1 MAAPQK
7 DEDPVPALTE
17 RARETLG
24 PLIDAWG
31 DRIRAG
37 LDTAGSLE
45 GFRDHLDAL
54 NAWLDSPREPVPDV
68 DDVVAAFGPALVAGH
83 LAGRFDVEETPVELV
98 SAAAEHARL
107 PFVEQI
113 EFFRS
118 KVNLPTQTWTDLV
131 HDEHDRAF
139 VVAGAAHA
147 DLVSDLRGA
156 VDQAIAEGTTLA
168 TFRRDFDSI
177 VAKHG
182 WSYKGGRN
190 WRTEVIYG
198 TNVRTS
204 YSAGRYRQL
213 KEGVDRRPY
222 WRYRHSHAS
231 EHPREKHVAWDGLIL
246 RHDDPWWNTNAPVN
260 GWGCKCYIEALSER
274 DLKRL
279 GKSGPDRAPALNMH
293 EVTIGKSGPNPR
305 TVMVPEGVDPGWGYA
320 PGQSLVDNRPAP
332 ADPFAI
338 GEISREHLGAQVGR
352 QRGSN
357 PGGLYEGTDGTRRYV
372 KWYEDPGQAYGEAV
386 ANRAYRE
393 LGIDAPVSAL
403 VRDGKRIVGIANDII
418 DHSGTLGAAKRL
430 PKGRS
435 KEVLKGFSADVWLA
449 NWDAVGLELDNIV
462 ATRATW
468 KSVAR
473 IDQSGALLMRARRGR
488 KPPERLAQ
496 ISEWDGF
503 ANGTR
508 NPAYAR
514 VFQGAGYESADELG
528 RQAIRQ
534 IEAIEALGKRTE
546 GFKQLAPVVEGV
558 AEADQLA
565 IREMLAKR
573 AALLTT
579 RIKPRVRAS
588 MRAARDPAAH
598 QARTRSQMGGWYDQ
612 ALSGGKRKVGAGARR
627 HDMTDP
633 ELAVTYAYTTEE
645 PVWSHYKRL
654 NEALRTRGG
663 PGQAALERRIDDYRL
678 TLNDALDKIPD
689 QSGRFWRNVDMSAAE
704 QAAYSPGSVHTWAA
718 FSSSSTHQNVF
729 GNRNTRFVIRGL
741 HGKDIREYSAY
752 PREDE
757 VLFKAGTRVRVV
769 NRREGR
775 RTYIE
780 VEEIDDD

>member
-1 MAAPQK
+1 MASPK
-7 DEDPVPALTE
+7 EDEDPVPALTE

-24 PLIDAWG
+24 PLVDAWS
-31 DRIRAG
+31 DRIRTEI
-37 LDTAGSLE
+37 DSSGSLDA
-45 GFRDHLDAL
+45 FRDRLDAL

-68 DDVVAAFGPALVAGH
+68 ENVVDAFGPALVTAH
-83 LAGRFDVEETPVELV
+83 LAGRFDVEETPVELA

-107 PFVEQI
+107 PFAEQI

-118 KVNLPTQTWTDLV
+118 KLNLPSETWTDIV

-147 DLVSDLRGA
+147 DLVSDLRDA

-168 TFRRDFDSI
+168 TFRRDFDSV

-182 WSYKGGRN
+182 WSYKGGRT

-204 YSAGRYRQL
+204 YAAGRYRQM

-231 EHPREKHVAWDGLIL
+231 ENPREEHLAWDGTVL
-246 RHDDPWWNTNAPVN
+246 RHDDPWWNTHYGPN
-260 GWGCKCYIEALSER
+260 GWGCKCYVEALSDR

-279 GKSGPDRAPALNMH
+279 GKTGPDQAPPVNLR
-293 EVTIGKSGPNPR
+293 EETIGKTGPNPR
-305 TVMVPEGVDPGWGYA
+305 TVLVPEGVDPGWGYA
-320 PGQSLVDNRPAP
+320 PGQSVVDNKPAP

-338 GEISREHLGAQVGR
+338 GEISREDIGAQVGR

-357 PGGLYEGTDGTRRYV
+357 PGGLYEGTDGARRYV

-393 LGIDAPVSAL
+393 LGIDAPVSSL
-403 VRDGKRIVGIANDII
+403 VRDGERIVGIANDII

-449 NWDAVGLELDNIV
+449 NWDAVGLDLDNIV
-462 ATRATW
+462 ATRTTW

-473 IDQSGALLMRARRGR
+473 IDQGGALLMRARRGR
-488 KPPERLAQ
+488 KPHERLEQ

-503 ANGTR
+503 TSGTR

-514 VFQGAGYESADELG
+514 VFRAAGYESADELG

-534 IEAIEALGKRTE
+534 IENIEALGKRTE
-546 GFKQLAPVVEGV
+546 GFKRLAPAVDGV
-558 AEADQLA
+558 AEADQAA
-565 IREMLAKR
+565 IREVLAKR
-573 AALLTT
+573 AALL
-579 RIKPRVRAS
+579 KSQVVPRVRAS
-588 MRAARDPAAH
+588 MRAAKDPSAH
-598 QARTRSQMGGWYDQ
+598 QARTRSGMGGWYDR
-612 ALSGGKRKVGAGARR
+612 ALSGGKRKVAAGAPR

-633 ELAVTYAYTTEE
+633 ELATTYAYTTEE
-645 PVWSHYKRL
+645 AVWSHYRKLNQELRDAFEGQRAPPKRI
-654 NEALRTRGG
+654 E
-663 PGQAALERRIDDYRL
+663 DYAL
-678 TLNDALDKIPD
+678 TLNDALDRLPD
-689 QSGRFWRNVDMSAAE
+689 QAGRFWRNVQMSAAE
-704 QAAYSPGSVHTWAA
+704 QAAYSPGSIHTWAA
-718 FSSSSTHQNVF
+718 FSSASTRQDVF
-729 GNRNTRFVIRGL
+729 GSRNTRFVIRGR
-741 HGKDIREYSAY
+741 HGKDIRRYSAY

-757 VLFKAGTRVRVV
+757 VIFKAGTRVRVV
-769 NRREGR
+769 GRREGR
-775 RTYIE
+775 KTYIE
-780 VEEIDDD
+780 VEEVGDD